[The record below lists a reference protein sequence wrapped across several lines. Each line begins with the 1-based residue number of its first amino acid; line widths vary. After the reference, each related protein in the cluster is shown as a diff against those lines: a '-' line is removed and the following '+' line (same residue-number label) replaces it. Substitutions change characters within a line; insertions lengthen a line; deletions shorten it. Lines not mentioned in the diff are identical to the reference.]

1 MIEAMHKYVFLIE
14 ESGYEPFLQGVRA
27 LGVLH
32 VQERTEGLT
41 DEMRDQLEG
50 QQELQ
55 HIIDALEKREVA
67 AGKPT
72 TTSPDAGLELAK
84 TYEDLTEQLDD
95 SQQELAR
102 VESEWH
108 RWQPW
113 GLFSG
118 EEIEALEQAGLHVHF
133 YSCPARKWQTKW
145 MQELPVE
152 VINRAN
158 SEVYFIWLAQNA
170 DPPEAPGDA
179 SLWPRPETGTVEW
192 QEQRLGL
199 KQEIAALEEQL
210 DDLAATGL
218 PALRS
223 ALHSLQDQYQ
233 FSDVLRQTR
242 READDQLMV
251 LEGFVPQSA
260 RKQLD
265 PWLEHEKVMFLRERA
280 TPDDAPPVRLRNS
293 RYAKLFEPI
302 SELFSLPAY
311 AELDLTPFFAPF
323 FMLFFGFC
331 LGDAGYGLVI
341 ILGAVY
347 YRWRG
352 KKEMRPVLDL
362 LIWLGLATV
371 LFGALTGTVFGI
383 NLLEN
388 PLPGLEAARAYMLDS
403 NQLFQLALVLGVVQ
417 ILFGL
422 VLKAVNQVRQFG
434 WQYGMVPVGWIVL
447 LLSLLDIGLLERFT
461 GVTTYTAYA
470 GVGMILLFS
479 DPKAGL
485 PGRIGKGLWELYG
498 ITGIFG
504 DLLSYIRLFALGISS
519 AILGYVVNS
528 IGMEVSQG
536 IPYVGPVLFVLFL
549 VVGHAANLLIASLGA
564 FVHPMRLTFVEFY
577 KNAGFK
583 GGGEKYDPLREH
595 GNVNESS

>member
-14 ESGYEPFLQGVRA
+14 EGGYEPFLKGIRA
-27 LGVLH
+27 LGVVH
-32 VQERTEGLT
+32 VQERIEGLT
-41 DEMRDQLEG
+41 DQMQDQLAG
-50 QQELQ
+50 QQQLQ
-55 HIIDALEKREVA
+55 HIIDALEKREVE
-67 AGKPT
+67 AG
-72 TTSPDAGLELAK
+72 TSTLPSPERGFSLVEH
-84 TYEDLTEQLDD
+84 YEKLTEKLDD

-102 VESEWH
+102 VDSEWQ

-118 EEIEALEQAGLHVHF
+118 EAITALEQAGLYVHF
-133 YSCPARKWQTKW
+133 YSCSPRKWNPEWTQKF
-145 MQELPVE
+145 PIGI
-152 VINRAN
+152 INRGS
-158 SEVYFIWLAQNA
+158 SEVYFMWMAQHE

-179 SLWPRPETGTVEW
+179 SLWPYPEKGTLEW
-192 QEQRLGL
+192 QEQRTALQ
-199 KQEIAALEEQL
+199 KQITALEEQL
-210 DDLAATGL
+210 DDMAATGL
-218 PALRS
+218 PALAA

-233 FSDVLRQTR
+233 FTGVLRQTR
-242 READDQLMV
+242 QEADDKLMV
-251 LEGFVPQSA
+251 LEGFVPKSA
-260 RKQLD
+260 RQQLEL
-265 PWLEHEKVMFLRERA
+265 WLDDGKIMYLRERA

-293 RYAKLFEPI
+293 RYARLFEPI
-302 SELFSLPAY
+302 SKLFALPDY

-341 ILGAVY
+341 ILGAVL
-347 YRWRG
+347 YRFRG
-352 KKEMRPVLDL
+352 KEEMRPVLDL

-371 LFGALTGTVFGI
+371 LFGALTGTFFGI

-388 PLPGLEAARAYMLDS
+388 PIPGLESAREYMLDS

-422 VLKAVNQVRQFG
+422 ILKAVNQVRQYG
-434 WQYGMVPVGWIVL
+434 WQYGIVPVGWMIL
-447 LLSLLDIGLLERFT
+447 LLSLLDIGLVELIAP
-461 GVTTYTAYA
+461 VSTYTAYL
-470 GVGMILLFS
+470 GVGLILFFS
-479 DPKAGL
+479 DPKASI
-485 PGRIGKGLWELYG
+485 PVRVGKGLWELYG

-519 AILGYVVNS
+519 AILGYVVNN

-583 GGGEKYDPLREH
+583 GGGEKYNPLREH
-595 GNVNESS
+595 GKEEIN